1 MRRDPMLKATL
12 ILLICTL
19 VSSCSKKDSY
29 MSEAVITGYDAR
41 ACACCGG
48 LMINFDGITEPYMG
62 DFKLID
68 NVGDL
73 GIQASDTFPINVKV
87 DWTGSPNTCG
97 GNHITIT
104 RFKRT

>member
-1 MRRDPMLKATL
+1 MLKATT
-12 ILLICTL
+12 ILLLCTL
-19 VSSCSKKDSY
+19 VSSCNKYDAY

-48 LMINFDGITEPYMG
+48 LMINFDAITEPYKG

-68 NVGDL
+68 NASDL
-73 GIQASDTFPINVKV
+73 GIQPNETFPINVKV
-87 DWTGSPNTCG
+87 DWTSNPNTCG
-97 GNHITIT
+97 GNHITVI